1 VAAMDERVGSAELE
15 HLAESLATPCRL
27 GDYVL
32 EGLIC
37 KTSTA
42 LVFVARGGAF
52 GADEGVMK
60 VTGNEYAR
68 LLKRELRLLNWCQ
81 EAEIDGIVRP
91 VQSELEWMGVE
102 GNRPQSAAA
111 ILLPFLGGGDLVQW
125 IGAHANHGGHLGPH
139 LALEVGGHV
148 GGVLRNLLQLPKP
161 LVHRD
166 VKLQNVLLPY
176 PGAPLNELTLIDL
189 DVSEELDIRLED
201 FASAPADVAERLV
214 ADVRGFGELL
224 FDLATGRDPPID
236 GEPNP
241 RTGNPHFDSLVEH
254 CLTSQPDG
262 RGYTCLADDVLWRDI
277 EKAVEVEEATRQRAE
292 KWESSLFRLVLSRWS
307 IAGVGMLL
315 FVGLVVAVMSKVSL
329 V

>member
-1 VAAMDERVGSAELE
+1 MVAVDVRVGSAELE
-15 HLAESLATPCRL
+15 QLAERLATPCRL
-27 GDYVL
+27 GEYFL

-52 GADEGVMK
+52 GADEGVLK
-60 VTGNEYAR
+60 LTGREYAR

-91 VQSELEWMGVE
+91 VQSELEWIGLKGSPSE
-102 GNRPQSAAA
+102 SAAA

-125 IGAHANHGGHLGPH
+125 IGAHAHDGGHLGAH
-139 LALEVGGHV
+139 LALEVGEHV
-148 GGVLRNLLQLPKP
+148 GGVLRNLLQLPRP

-189 DVSEELDIRLED
+189 DVSEELDIPLED

-224 FDLATGRDPPID
+224 FDLATGRDPPTE
-236 GEPNP
+236 GAPNP
-241 RTGNPHFDSLVEH
+241 RTGNSSFDSLVEH

-262 RGYTCLADDVLWRDI
+262 HGYTCLADDGLWRDM
-277 EKAVEVEEATRQRAE
+277 EKAVEVEQATRSRAA
-292 KWESSLFRLVLSRWS
+292 KWDAGLLRLVASRWP
-307 IAGVGMLL
+307 IAGVGMILFISLL
-315 FVGLVVAVMSKVSL
+315 VALMSKISPA
-329 V
+329 